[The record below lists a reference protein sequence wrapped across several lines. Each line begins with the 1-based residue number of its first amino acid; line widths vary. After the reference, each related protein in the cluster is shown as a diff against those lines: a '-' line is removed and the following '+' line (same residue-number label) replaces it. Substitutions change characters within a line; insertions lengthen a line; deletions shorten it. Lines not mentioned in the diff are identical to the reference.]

1 MRVSIIGMGLIG
13 GSMAI
18 DLKKRAFASHLIGV
32 DQDVLHAET
41 ALKIGLV
48 DEICALEEAVR
59 RSDLIILAIP
69 ANASYHLLPKIL
81 DLVED
86 QIVTD
91 VCSIK
96 KHLCQQ
102 IKNHPKRAH
111 FVAAHP
117 MAGTENSG
125 PWAAMPG
132 LFDGKA
138 AIITDASDSSK
149 EALAVVEKMY
159 ETLFMKLVYMTAEQ
173 HDIHAAYVSHISH
186 ISSFA
191 LAITVLEKE
200 KNERN
205 IFDLA
210 SGGFDSTVRL
220 AKSSAEMWSPIFAQ
234 NAENV
239 VTVLDAY
246 IDQLQLFKQAMLQ
259 SDMEKMTNMIHQ
271 ANRIKKVLST
281 TQVKSK

>member
-1 MRVSIIGMGLIG
+1 MGLIG

-18 DLKKRAFASHLIGV
+18 DLKKRKFASHLIGV
-32 DQDVLHAET
+32 DQNVLHAET

-48 DEICALEEAVR
+48 DEICTLPEAVR
-59 RSDLIILAIP
+59 KSELIILAIP
-69 ANASYHLLPKIL
+69 ANATIQLLPELL
-81 DLVED
+81 DLVD
-86 QIVTD
+86 HQVVTD

-96 KHLCQQ
+96 KHLCESV
-102 IKNHPKRAH
+102 KNHPKRER

-125 PWAAMPG
+125 PWAALPG

-138 AIITDASDSSK
+138 AIITDAHDSAPDALELVERMY
-149 EALAVVEKMY
+149 EALY
-159 ETLFMKLVYMTAEQ
+159 MKLVFMASDQ

-200 KNERN
+200 KNEKN
-205 IFDLA
+205 IFNLA

-234 NAENV
+234 NADNV
-239 VTVLDAY
+239 MTVLDAY
-246 IDQLQLFKQAMLQ
+246 IDQLQHFKQAMLKN
-259 SDMEKMTNMIHQ
+259 DMNKMTEMIIQ

-281 TQVKSK
+281 SNEKLK